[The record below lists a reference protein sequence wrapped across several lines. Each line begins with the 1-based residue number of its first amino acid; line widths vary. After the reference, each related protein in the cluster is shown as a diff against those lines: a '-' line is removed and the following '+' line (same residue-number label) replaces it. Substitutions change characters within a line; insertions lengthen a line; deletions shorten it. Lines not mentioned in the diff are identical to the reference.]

1 MTQVVNSSVKG
12 LMLAMTTAIMW
23 GLLPLALKSVL
34 LLMDAYTITWYRFI
48 FAAFFVAILLLAKRK
63 VPSSLLQKSSLM
75 KRMLFAAIFLSLNYI
90 LYLVSLHF
98 IPAETAQ
105 MLIQMAPFL
114 MLLGSVLFMK
124 ESFSRGQMVG
134 SCVLISGLL
143 LFFNQ
148 QYIDNSS
155 IDNDDF
161 LLGFLIMFGA
171 AITWAAYA
179 IIQKKM
185 LRYYSSNQIMWC
197 IYLLSALFFFPLA
210 SPEKITALDNTALL
224 LLFFC
229 CANTLIAYGTFA
241 KSLEYLPTAKVSATL
256 AITPLLTVIFATI
269 AEQLWPAS
277 FQAQQLNL
285 LAYIGAGFVVLG
297 SMLTA
302 LGDRVLSRKN
312 LSAFKKHLGFN
323 SKNTLD

>member
-1 MTQVVNSSVKG
+1 MTQRANESVKG

-23 GLLPLALKSVL
+23 GLLPLVLKSVL
-34 LLMDAYTITWYRFI
+34 LLMDAYTITWYRFV
-48 FAAFFVAILLLAKRK
+48 FAAFFVAILLSAKRK
-63 VPSSLLQKSSLM
+63 LPSSVLQNTSAM
-75 KRMLFAAIFLSLNYI
+75 KRLFFAAIFLSLNYI

-105 MLIQMAPFL
+105 MLIQMAPFF
-114 MLLGSVLFMK
+114 MLLGSVILMK
-124 ESFSRGQMVG
+124 EHFSRGQMVG
-134 SCVLISGLL
+134 SFVLISGLL

-148 QYIDNSS
+148 QFIDNSS
-155 IDNDDF
+155 ISNHDF
-161 LLGFLIMFGA
+161 VLGFIIMFGA

-179 IIQKKM
+179 IMQKKM

-197 IYLLSALFFFPLA
+197 IYLLSALFFLPLA
-210 SPEKITALDNTALL
+210 SPQQITSLDNTALL

-241 KSLEYLPTAKVSATL
+241 KSLEYLSTAKVSATL
-256 AITPLLTVIFATI
+256 AFTPLLTVIFATV
-269 AEQLWPAS
+269 AEQLWPAT
-277 FQAQQLNL
+277 FQAQHLNI

-302 LGDRVLSRKN
+302 LGDKVINRKN
-312 LSAFKKHLGFN
+312 LNSLKKHLGF
-323 SKNTLD
+323 KNKSA